1 MLTPKPNGRE
11 KLMAHT
17 RGSRPIQIQFSD
29 QVLKRYASGAINSRD
44 VGQLYGVSA
53 NVALRELRRA
63 GMVTSLSARKQLLSA
78 RRLGVNNLH
87 EKIVKLYTRG
97 LNLRQMGTK
106 MGLTPE
112 GVRQILIREGV
123 YSHPPRLKRVLHGP
137 NGQRL
142 DLKRLG
148 ARLRALR
155 AAARLSL
162 PKLAAK
168 SGVSVTT
175 IYKLENCS
183 QGTTWET
190 LTKLAQALG
199 VKLEDLGVKE
209 TESS

>member
-1 MLTPKPNGRE
+1 
-11 KLMAHT
+11 MAHT

-29 QVLKRYASGAINSRD
+29 QVLKRYGSGEINSRE

-63 GMVTSLSARKQLLSA
+63 GMITSLSARKQLLSA
-78 RRLGVNNLH
+78 RRLGVSNLH
-87 EKIVKLYTRG
+87 EKIVKLYGRG
-97 LNLRQMGTK
+97 LNLRQMAAK

-112 GVRQILIREGV
+112 GVRQILIRQGV
-123 YSHPPRLKRVLHGP
+123 YSRPPRLKRVLQGP
-137 NGQRL
+137 NGQHV

-148 ARLRALR
+148 ARLRAFR
-155 AAARLSL
+155 AAASLSL

-190 LTKLAQALG
+190 LTKLARALQ
-199 VKLEDLGVKE
+199 VSLEELGVKE
-209 TESS
+209 AASS